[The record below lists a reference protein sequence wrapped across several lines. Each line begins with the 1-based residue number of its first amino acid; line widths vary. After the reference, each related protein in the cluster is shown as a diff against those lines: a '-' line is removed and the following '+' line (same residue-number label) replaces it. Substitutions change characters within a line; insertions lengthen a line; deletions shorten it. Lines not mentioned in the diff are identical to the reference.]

1 MGEYYSGIFVS
12 DEALA
17 HYGVKGQKWGFRRF
31 RNEDGSLT
39 SEGRDHYGIGDP
51 RKPGVAGSIRFNTR
65 QQAEHNYHI
74 RRFGSASAKT
84 LESKPKQ
91 LSKKEQQI
99 RKTRAKRLLKTAAI
113 VGIGVAAIYGV
124 HRYNKTTDNLI
135 QLAKNDIHNTY
146 KMGESSIKNAQ
157 DRANHNYWRTHDM
170 NAITTRQAAKKVLH
184 LNSHKQTRQFIK
196 ANNLAKRK
204 TSEIIEQRA
213 GKIVEQMHKNRRTGR
228 FESISEKKRRKLAER
243 MVRDRIYY

>member
-1 MGEYYSGIFVS
+1 MGQYYGCTFTNTENSLS
-12 DEALA
+12 

-39 SEGRDHYGIGDP
+39 AEGRDHYGIGDP
-51 RKPGVAGSIRFNTR
+51 RKPGVTGSVSQNAR
-65 QQAEHNYHI
+65 QAEHNY
-74 RRFGSASAKT
+74 RVKRFGSASART
-84 LESKPKQ
+84 LERKPKQ

-99 RKTRAKRLLKTAAI
+99 RKTKVKRMLKTAAI
-113 VGIGVAAIYGV
+113 VGVGVAALYGM

-157 DRANHNYWRTHDM
+157 DRANHDYWRAHDM
-170 NAITTRQAAKKVLH
+170 SAITTRSAAKKVLH
-184 LNSHKQTRQFIK
+184 LNSSKQTRQFIK

-213 GKIVEQMHKNRRTGR
+213 GKIVEAVHKNRRTGR
-228 FESISEKKRRKLAER
+228 FEEISEKKRRRLAER
-243 MVRDRIYY
+243 AVRDHMYY